1 VVFLA
6 LMPAVFLT
14 KIQVGTMLSY

>member
-1 VVFLA
+1 VFLA

-14 KIQVGTMLSY
+14 KIQVSTMLSY